1 MDALIFISG
10 HEGDIRVF
18 FENLVNAIS
27 CQIILYEYSDI
38 ILGAGCRV

>member
-10 HEGDIRVF
+10 HEGNIRVF

-27 CQIILYEYSDI
+27 GQIKETHKGQANYAVY
-38 ILGAGCRV
+38 